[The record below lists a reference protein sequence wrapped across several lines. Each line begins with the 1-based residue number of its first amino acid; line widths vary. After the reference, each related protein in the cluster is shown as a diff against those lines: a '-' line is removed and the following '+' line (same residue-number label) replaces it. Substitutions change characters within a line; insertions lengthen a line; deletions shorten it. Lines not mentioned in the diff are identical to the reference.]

1 MGWGAHSFELDEK
14 VYTDL
19 SEVSW
24 VAHVRPER
32 LQYFRSHVPQN
43 TAAWPPPVPTIPVPY
58 CHCVAPTGTHHTAT
72 VMSLGMQ
79 ATGSP

>member
-32 LQYFRSHVPQN
+32 LQYFRSHVPRN
-43 TAAWPPPVPTIPVPY
+43 TAVWPLPVPTILP
-58 CHCVAPTGTHHTAT
+58 
-72 VMSLGMQ
+72 L
-79 ATGSP
+79 